1 MPKRNLEVCPT
12 FFPCM
17 WFFHIDTLENI
28 SFSLGLLTPSP
39 TVKEYV
45 RNMTNVV
52 GEEHECNPENFIM
65 DSSTNSSSVLEFQNQ
80 VSVSYKSL
88 IHLIAIFTKQKVL
101 EFFFCL
107 KPQKSKAISI
117 LSFFPRMEI
126 WFETFC
132 WRDI

>member
-1 MPKRNLEVCPT
+1 
-12 FFPCM
+12 
-17 WFFHIDTLENI
+17 
-28 SFSLGLLTPSP
+28 
-39 TVKEYV
+39 
-45 RNMTNVV
+45 MTNVI

-117 LSFFPRMEI
+117 LSFFPE
-126 WFETFC
+126 WKFDLKHFVEETFKK
-132 WRDI
+132 IVIKIVKV

>member
-1 MPKRNLEVCPT
+1 MPKRNFEVHSTLFTCV
-12 FFPCM
+12 
-17 WFFHIDTLENI
+17 WFFYITALENI
-28 SFSLGLLTPSP
+28 NFFIGLLAPSP
-39 TVKEYV
+39 AVKEYLW
-45 RNMTNVV
+45 NLTNVI
-52 GEEHECNPENFIM
+52 GEEQEWNPGNFSM
-65 DSSTNSSSVLEFQNQ
+65 GSSTNSNSVLEFQNQ

-88 IHLIAIFTKQKVL
+88 THLIAIFTKQKVL